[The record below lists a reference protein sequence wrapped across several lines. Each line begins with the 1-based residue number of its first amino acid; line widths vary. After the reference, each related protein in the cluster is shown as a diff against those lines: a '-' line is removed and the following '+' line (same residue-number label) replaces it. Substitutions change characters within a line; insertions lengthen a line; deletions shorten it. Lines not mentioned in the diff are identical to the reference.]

1 MTKYKCECGKQE
13 KKINKAT
20 IVLRNGKW
28 VAKEALCECGKY
40 MDSEPLEGMPEIKR
54 TEASLSRKKRGDKLW
69 ASAKE
74 KLVGERGI
82 NENF

>member
-1 MTKYKCECGKQE
+1 MTLYKCECGKQE
-13 KKINKAT
+13 KEINKAP

-28 VAKEALCECGKY
+28 VAKEALCDCGKY

-74 KLVGERGI
+74 KLVGERGV